1 MVEIT
6 SCYMKQHFTQ
16 VQRSL
21 QTHSNTSVSL
31 YLLKNRKLE
40 RNTSNFKSP
49 DVKSQPRNLC
59 IKLPY
64 LLTKL
69 LVLCQIQAEIPQFF
83 SQIHISGQWTRIS
96 NIAVSKILATNS
108 LNLWMESYIARCCRS
123 LISINYM
130 TSVQEYN
137 LIKIDCLFSLHNV
150 LDTSRE
156 DQKAS
161 KFSECFIHMSCFQN
175 KPWLLLIKIS
185 EVKDGTNLRN
195 VFNEV
200 FANPVND
207 ACKRND

>member
-150 LDTSRE
+150 LDTSRGRTKRLQNFLNVLYTCLAFKINHDSSSYQDFWGQRWNKPE
-156 DQKAS
+156 
-161 KFSECFIHMSCFQN
+161 ECF
-175 KPWLLLIKIS
+175 
-185 EVKDGTNLRN
+185 
-195 VFNEV
+195 
-200 FANPVND
+200 
-207 ACKRND
+207 